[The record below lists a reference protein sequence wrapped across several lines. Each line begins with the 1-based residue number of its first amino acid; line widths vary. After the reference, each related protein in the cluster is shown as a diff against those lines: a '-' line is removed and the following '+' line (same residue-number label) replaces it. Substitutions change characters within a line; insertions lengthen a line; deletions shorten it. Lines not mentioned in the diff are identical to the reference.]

1 MWKRLVSFL
10 ENGKFCCRRRPSFLH
25 ALQRMVQ
32 TKSPPLFDPC
42 TRPVHFA
49 VQCLFKAAR
58 GLSRFVKQLGKM
70 KIKVSRGVGWCELES
85 NRNSKWVGALQSQTK
100 AAQSYHKCCLQP
112 TSFGD
117 LHTLA
122 TCLSQRCHFFSSK
135 KIYRSRDY
143 SYKPYSSANV
153 HFLHELV

>member
-1 MWKRLVSFL
+1 MLPQKDKKRQEALSRAWIKERRAFCLHHSLQSVQEKGSSTTAKLAVFD
-10 ENGKFCCRRRPSFLH
+10 ENGKC
-25 ALQRMVQ
+25 M
-32 TKSPPLFDPC
+32 
-42 TRPVHFA
+42 RPVYFA

-85 NRNSKWVGALQSQTK
+85 KRNSKWVGALQSQTK

-122 TCLSQRCHFFSSK
+122 TCLSQRCHFFSSM
-135 KIYRSRDY
+135 
-143 SYKPYSSANV
+143 
-153 HFLHELV
+153 